1 MMNKWK
7 SIVEIALSEITDIED
22 LGDIAEI
29 VIGKLRQWTYAERVY
44 KDRAVKELEEL
55 ADWLQ
60 VYAVG
65 GEE

>member
-1 MMNKWK
+1 MDKWK
-7 SIVEIALSEITDIED
+7 SVVEIALSEITSIED

-29 VIGKLRQWTYAERVY
+29 VIGKLRNWTYAERIY
-44 KDRAVKELEEL
+44 KERAVKELEEL

-60 VYAVG
+60 DYAVG